1 MTATTATA
9 PDEADPTAGRIRDVP
24 DVPPGLLPANT
35 LGHALAAVR
44 KRRKDKVASGF
55 NSAV

>member
-1 MTATTATA
+1 MTPTTTV
-9 PDEADPTAGRIRDVP
+9 PPEADPTAGRIRDVP
-24 DVPPGLLPANT
+24 DVPPELLPANT

-44 KRRKDKVASGF
+44 KPKAEGESGF